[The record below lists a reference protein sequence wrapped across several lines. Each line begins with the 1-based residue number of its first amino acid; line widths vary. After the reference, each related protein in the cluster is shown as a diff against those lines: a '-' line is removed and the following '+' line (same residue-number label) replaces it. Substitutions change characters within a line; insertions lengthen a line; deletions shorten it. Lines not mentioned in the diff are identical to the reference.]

1 MYFLGF
7 FFYTNKFIIFVVQ
20 GQTRLNPLIVAI
32 GPMGF
37 LRALVLSQRPDGI
50 KMWGFQIL

>member
-20 GQTRLNPLIVAI
+20 GQTRLNPLVAI